1 MPSIEE
7 DSFPVVHD
15 EPDDVNIWDTVVSLC
30 ALLRGLIDKLPL
42 PDGEEQHLHGPVSS
56 AHLQES
62 GELFIQSLEP
72 LRPLLPG
79 KLTDPALE
87 KVPDLVPHV
96 RELEHRFDDLER
108 VLEVLPRVFEEITY
122 EQCQVAMKEVEAIM
136 WGLGVGC
143 DVY

>member
-7 DSFPVVHD
+7 DPVPVVPE
-15 EPDDVNIWDTVVSLC
+15 EPDDVNIWDTVASLC
-30 ALLRGLIDKLPL
+30 SVLRSLIDKLPL
-42 PDGEEQHLHGPVSS
+42 PDKEDQRPHGPVSS

-79 KLTDPALE
+79 KLADPALE

-108 VLEVLPRVFEEITY
+108 LLEVLPRVFEEITY
-122 EQCQVAMKEVEAIM
+122 DQCQVAMREVEAIM

-143 DVY
+143 DTF